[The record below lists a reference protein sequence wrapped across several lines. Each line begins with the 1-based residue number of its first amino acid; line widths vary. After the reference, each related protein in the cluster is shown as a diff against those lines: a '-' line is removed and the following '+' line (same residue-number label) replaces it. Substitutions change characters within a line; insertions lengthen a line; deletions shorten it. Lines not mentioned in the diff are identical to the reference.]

1 MGPHK
6 ARECMPLVVVLRN
19 RLKFALNY
27 REALMILRQK
37 RVNVD
42 ARPRVDPKYPVGF
55 QDVITVPKTGDN
67 FRMMYDVKGRF
78 TLVKI
83 GEQESNI
90 KLCKVMNVHTTTGR
104 VPVVT
109 THDGRRFRYANP
121 KIAIGDTLVVA
132 HAEQKIQ
139 EVIKVRVGKVNVIE
153 EREQRLVAA
162 EAKKQARASQGKKR
176 RH

>member
-1 MGPHK
+1 MLSKLTGVFAPRPRSGPHK

-37 RVNVD
+37 LVNVD

-78 TLVKI
+78 TLVK
-83 GEQESNI
+83 N
-90 KLCKVMNVHTTTGR
+90 
-104 VPVVT
+104 
-109 THDGRRFRYANP
+109 RRAGVEHQ
-121 KIAIGDTLVVA
+121 ALQG
-132 HAEQKIQ
+132 H
-139 EVIKVRVGKVNVIE
+139 
-153 EREQRLVAA
+153 ERA
-162 EAKKQARASQGKKR
+162 
-176 RH
+176 

>member
-1 MGPHK
+1 MGAPRDWMLSKLTGVFAPRPRSGPHK

-37 RVNVD
+37 MLNVD
-42 ARPRVDPKYPVGF
+42 ARPRVDAKYPVGF
-55 QDVITVPKTGDN
+55 QDVITVPKTGDR

-78 TLVKI
+78 TVD
-83 GEQESNI
+83 
-90 KLCKVMNVHTTTGR
+90 
-104 VPVVT
+104 T

-132 HAEQKIQ
+132 
-139 EVIKVRVGKVNVIE
+139 
-153 EREQRLVAA
+153 
-162 EAKKQARASQGKKR
+162 
-176 RH
+176 